1 MYFGTGR
8 GVTKGEPAYS
18 MIFNIVVDL
27 GVRAFLEVVCGP
39 QEARHGMGWAA
50 GECNLVFYADDG
62 WVKNALTVTVA
73 MFRRVVIETNLENTK
88 ALVCTPGCIW
98 DKCIKAAYKRRA
110 TGEGDTFRERKRS
123 RVSCS

>member
-8 GVTKGEPAYS
+8 GVTKGKPAYS

-39 QEARHGMGWAA
+39 QEARHSMGWAA

-88 ALVCTPGCIW
+88 ALVCTPCCICGKW
-98 DKCIKAAYKRRA
+98 
-110 TGEGDTFRERKRS
+110 S
-123 RVSCS
+123 